1 MLSSFS
7 RVKPA
12 PAGNNERILQVRATQ
27 TRVLYENANTGIAV
41 TLCAAP
47 VLAYFQTSVVPYPII
62 LGWLFYML
70 LISAARFVLV
80 RRYFQSPEASTH
92 GLGDGACLPSVQ
104 GWLEQAGAPRG

>member
-12 PAGNNERILQVRATQ
+12 PAGNNERKLQLRAAQ
-27 TRVLYENANTGIAV
+27 TRLLYENANTGILV

-62 LGWLFYML
+62 LGWLVYML
-70 LISAARFVLV
+70 LVSAARFVLV
-80 RRYFQSPEASTH
+80 RRYFQSSKEHTRP
-92 GLGDGACLPSVQ
+92 Q
-104 GWLEQAGAPRG
+104 GWSTLF